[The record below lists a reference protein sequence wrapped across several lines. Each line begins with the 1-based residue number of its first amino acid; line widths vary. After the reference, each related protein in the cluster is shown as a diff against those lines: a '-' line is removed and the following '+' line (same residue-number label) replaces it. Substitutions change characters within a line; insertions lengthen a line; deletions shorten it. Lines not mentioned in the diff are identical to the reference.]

1 MKKFSSLFY
10 LFGHNPHSHHAENVQ
25 DNVLLEFLAD
35 LDQGPV
41 PNQPSKAEQHL
52 LGRALGKKVVMEDH
66 DQSPSEP
73 PNVTLT

>member
-1 MKKFSSLFY
+1 MFNSPSY
-10 LFGHNPHSHHAENVQ
+10 LFGHNQHNHHAESVP

-52 LGRALGKKVVMEDH
+52 LVRALGKKVVMEDH

>member
-1 MKKFSSLFY
+1 MMFNILSY
-10 LFGHNPHSHHAENVQ
+10 LFGHNQRNHHAESVP

-41 PNQPSKAEQHL
+41 PNQLSKAEQHL

-66 DQSPSEP
+66 DQNPSEP

>member
-1 MKKFSSLFY
+1 MFNSLSY
-10 LFGHNPHSHHAENVQ
+10 LFGHNQPNHHGESVP

>member
-1 MKKFSSLFY
+1 MFNSLSY
-10 LFGHNPHSHHAENVQ
+10 LFGHNQHNHHAESVP

-41 PNQPSKAEQHL
+41 PNLPSKAEQHL
-52 LGRALGKKVVMEDH
+52 LARALGKKVVMEDH